1 MAVASIEKLSDLTPE
16 VVDHLFGIDRAEP
29 VADPTFTFIVG
40 VPGIGKSSVHPRAA
54 SGHATINLD
63 TLLEGLV
70 PFRAASAIAH
80 ATESKQFSS
89 IIGYGS
95 RKENLG
101 MFNWYDRL
109 EGDKDPA
116 FNALRAHFAPLHGKT
131 APASIIDIAAAA
143 IQRAIQKHINLV
155 YETTV
160 RVTARTGR
168 ITKVD
173 DVLRALPAEY
183 RVRVIHLTGDP
194 DEVAT
199 RAHARQE
206 YQMPYGPR
214 PFQRRVDTE
223 RADIVK
229 LMEAIHDGVKTLRR
243 QYAGRI
249 EFEEREV
256 RLDPARLPPARKFS
270 PRGSKMRTMAAYGP
284 NRNRTLRSSWRIS
297 TPRSSSSNLFR
308 LSSSSSGRRRTRKAS
323 SR

>member
-40 VPGIGKSSVHPRAA
+40 VPGIGKSSVPA

-63 TLLEGLV
+63 TLLEGLI
-70 PFRAASAIAH
+70 PFRAASAIAY
-80 ATESKQFSS
+80 AMRSEKFSS

-101 MFNWYDRL
+101 MFNWYDRM
-109 EGDKDPA
+109 EGNKDPA
-116 FNALRAHFAPLHGKT
+116 FNALRTRFAPLHGKS
-131 APASIIDIAAAA
+131 APASIITIAEAA
-143 IQRAIQKHINLV
+143 IQRAIQKRINIV

-173 DVLRALPAEY
+173 DVMRSLPAEY

-199 RAHARQE
+199 RVHARQE

-229 LMEAIHDGVKTLRR
+229 LMEAIHEGVKTLRR

-256 RLDPARLPPARKFS
+256 RLDPTRLPPARKFS
-270 PRGSKMRTMAAYGP
+270 PRGSKMRAMAAYGP
-284 NRNRTLRSSWRIS
+284 NRNRTLRSSWRVS
-297 TPRSSSSNLFR
+297 TPRSSSSSSLFR
-308 LSSSSSGRRRTRKAS
+308 LSSSNHRRTRRATRRKN
-323 SR
+323 